1 MIYFDC
7 LGHSLNIGDIVSI
20 DTTFKGNYVSVYGT
34 IKSII
39 NKEDDDYSFIINPNI
54 GYKSVIAEVKLK
66 KEYKV
71 KSNKIYKCIVK

>member
-20 DTTFKGNYVSVYGT
+20 DTTFKGIYVSIYGT
-34 IKSII
+34 ITSII
-39 NKEDDDYSFIINPNI
+39 NKEDDYSFVINPNI
-54 GYKSVIAEVKLK
+54 GYKSIINEVKLK

-71 KSNKIYKCIVK
+71 RSNKIYKCIVK